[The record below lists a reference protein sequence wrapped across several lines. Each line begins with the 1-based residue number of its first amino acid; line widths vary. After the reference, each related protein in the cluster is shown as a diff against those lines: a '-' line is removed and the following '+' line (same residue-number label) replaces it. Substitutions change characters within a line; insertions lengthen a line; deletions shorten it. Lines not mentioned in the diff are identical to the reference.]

1 MTNKTR
7 KHNWP
12 LLLVMSLGI
21 IGVMAVFVVLAN
33 NPGATQAHG
42 GVVDHD
48 AECEGYTAAERDAH
62 DGRADAF
69 REDPCPALS
78 AITPTTPDDPRPR
91 WYG

>member
-12 LLLVMSLGI
+12 LSLVMSLGI

-42 GVVDHD
+42 VVGNHD
-48 AECEGYTAAERDAH
+48 EVCAGYTDAERDTH
-62 DGRADAF
+62 NGRADAF
-69 REDPCPALS
+69 GEALCPDALCHNS
-78 AITPTTPDDPRPR
+78 HHPDDPRPS